1 MALDTCAK
9 SSHNFSM
16 RNAGSTTWNDL
27 KALNESAIED
37 AESDLLPLCASA
49 RWASG
54 LVARRPYSD
63 LAALLDASDEV
74 FATLGPAD
82 LDAALAGH
90 PRIGDRVGGDDR
102 SAQLSRGEQAAMQS
116 ADEQVAEQI
125 LAGNR
130 AYEQRFDRVFLI
142 RAAGRTPAEI
152 LTELQRRL
160 HNTDADEQTEVREQ
174 LRQIT
179 RLRLQGAFTR

>member
-1 MALDTCAK
+1 
-9 SSHNFSM
+9 M
-16 RNAGSTTWNDL
+16 RNSNSTTWNEL
-27 KALNESAIED
+27 VGFNERPVQEAVSG
-37 AESDLLPLCASA
+37 LLPLCDS
-49 RWASG
+49 RGWAAAI
-54 LVARRPYSD
+54 VERRPYAD
-63 LAALLDASDEV
+63 LDALLAASDDV
-74 FATLGPAD
+74 FATLEPAE

-90 PRIGDRVGGDDR
+90 PRIGDRVGGDDK
-102 SAQLSRGEQAAMQS
+102 SAQLSRGEQAAMQT
-116 ADEQVAEQI
+116 ADDEVAAEI

-179 RLRLQGAFTR
+179 RLRLQGAFSA